1 MITVLGKQTNK
12 LINENRIDGWMD
24 SIFMFTSS
32 IDIQTFV
39 VVCWGGGGVSHI
51 SSTFPS
57 FHKNLSCIEV

>member
-39 VVCWGGGGVSHI
+39 VVCWGGG
-51 SSTFPS
+51 
-57 FHKNLSCIEV
+57 

>member
-39 VVCWGGGGVSHI
+39 VVCWGGGGEPYKQHFSLVS
-51 SSTFPS
+51 
-57 FHKNLSCIEV
+57 